1 VSRGFC
7 GGRSDLLLRIPVANQ
22 DVGSPRSTD
31 GDLSPADPRRRRPG
45 ARRAGGAALARRAR
59 RPSHRVGVAP
69 EVGGGRHG
77 RQRPTDGAAP
87 RGGASSGP
95 RHRHRGGLSQRGGRR
110 RTEVRRPSV
119 RPFVRSL
126 DARPLV
132 IVP

>member
-1 VSRGFC
+1 VVKDRIFSCGFQLPT
-7 GGRSDLLLRIPVANQ
+7 R

-45 ARRAGGAALARRAR
+45 ARRAGGAALARRPR

-69 EVGGGRHG
+69 EVGGGCHG

-87 RGGASSGP
+87 RGGGASGP
-95 RHRHRGGLSQRGGRR
+95 RHRHRGGLSQRSGRR

-119 RPFVRSL
+119 RSL
-126 DARPLV
+126 DARPLG
-132 IVP
+132 ILP